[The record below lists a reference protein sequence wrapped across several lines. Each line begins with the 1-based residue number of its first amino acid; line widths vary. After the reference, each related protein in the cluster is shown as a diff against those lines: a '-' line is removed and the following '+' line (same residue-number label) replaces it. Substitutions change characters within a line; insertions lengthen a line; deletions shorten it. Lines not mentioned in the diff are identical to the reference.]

1 MAINDY
7 LTGIDRFTSGEKQDV
22 QTASQNL
29 ADLQTGAGSLPN
41 KLKEALN
48 KKLNYNKDIIN
59 QQSDVMQQYFAAPSA
74 ARAKYQDVWNPFE
87 REKLVAQERT
97 MALKPYDTLTGVLD
111 QRMGD
116 VADITT
122 AGVQGWQGM
131 VDAASTQLNA
141 ATTRLGTALQA
152 YQIAGGQQSAAD
164 ELALAVAQFNEAN
177 RQFEVAQSLE
187 NKKFAENTR
196 QFDVDQANR
205 LKIANISSGGS
216 GGSGGGSSAP
226 ANEIDA
232 YAAALNG
239 KTIVV
244 DDIPSGI
251 RGKVLARAPIL
262 LKEAEDENK
271 RVDELNKQKGG
282 YTFSYSSPATD
293 WAKNTGNYLK
303 DYLVNPLFNDPNGGG
318 FSWITN
324 WFRPYKNNMY
334 GNNIQFTNRE
344 NTNQHWQ
351 VLLTLRQ

>member
-1 MAINDY
+1 MPINDY

-48 KKLNYNKDIIN
+48 EKLNYNKDIIN

-87 REKLVAQERT
+87 REKLVAQDRT

-164 ELALAVAQFNEAN
+164 ELALSVAQFNEAN
-177 RQFEVAQSLE
+177 RQFNATMEMNKDQFGQQMDLE
-187 NKKFAENTR
+187 K
-196 QFDVDQANR
+196 
-205 LKIANISSGGS
+205 LKLAKS
-216 GGSGGGSSAP
+216 GSGGGGLTSGEKASKAT
-226 ANEIDA
+226 NEAWDE
-232 YAAALNG
+232 ALSMGMNEDG
-239 KTIVV
+239 TINEWKVWNH
-244 DDIPSGI
+244 INQKQGI
-251 RGKVLARAPIL
+251 
-262 LKEAEDENK
+262 
-271 RVDELNKQKGG
+271 
-282 YTFSYSSPATD
+282 
-293 WAKNTGNYLK
+293 WAKQGVDVQALWNSHSALKRQYPGTPAVSTSKPIYGTGNDTLTREQKKNYEK
-303 DYLVNPLFNDPNGGG
+303 YGSFEPLAWNDAKQTWTPGG
-318 FSWITN
+318 
-324 WFRPYKNNMY
+324 K
-334 GNNIQFTNRE
+334 
-344 NTNQHWQ
+344 
-351 VLLTLRQ
+351 

>member
-97 MALKPYDTLTGVLD
+97 MALKPYDTLTGVLN

-164 ELALAVAQFNEAN
+164 ELALSVAQFNEAN
-177 RQFEVAQSLE
+177 RQFQVAQELE
-187 NKKFAENTR
+187 QEKFGESIR

-205 LKIANISSGGS
+205 LKIAGSSGGGGLSASQQQELTAAERAAIAAIEKGIIS
-216 GGSGGGSSAP
+216 GDPNMKTGNDIRWSLMSAGFNPDDPKYKYLWTWLDQKPATSGTGWA
-226 ANEIDA
+226 DK
-232 YAAALNG
+232 L
-239 KTIVV
+239 
-244 DDIPSGI
+244 
-251 RGKVLARAPIL
+251 
-262 LKEAEDENK
+262 
-271 RVDELNKQKGG
+271 LNKQTGYPAAIKSYVQNKEPNSWVKGLG
-282 YTFSYSSPATD
+282 DYI
-293 WAKNTGNYLK
+293 TG
-303 DYLVNPLFNDPNGGG
+303 LF
-318 FSWITN
+318 
-324 WFRPYKNNMY
+324 KK
-334 GNNIQFTNRE
+334 
-344 NTNQHWQ
+344 
-351 VLLTLRQ
+351 

>member
-1 MAINDY
+1 MSITDY

-97 MALKPYDTLTGVLD
+97 MALKPYDTLTGVLN

-164 ELALAVAQFNEAN
+164 ELALSVAQFNEAN
-177 RQFEVAQSLE
+177 RQFEATMAMNKDQFGQQMDLE
-187 NKKFAENTR
+187 K
-196 QFDVDQANR
+196 
-205 LKIANISSGGS
+205 LKLAKS
-216 GGSGGGSSAP
+216 GSGGGGGLSASQQQELTAAERAAIAAIEKGIISGDPNMKTGNDIRWSLMSAGLNPDDPKYKYLWTWLDQKP
-226 ANEIDA
+226 A
-232 YAAALNG
+232 
-239 KTIVV
+239 T
-244 DDIPSGI
+244 SGT
-251 RGKVLARAPIL
+251 GWADKL
-262 LKEAEDENK
+262 
-271 RVDELNKQKGG
+271 LNKQTGYPAAIKSYVQNKEPNSLVKGLG
-282 YTFSYSSPATD
+282 DYI
-293 WAKNTGNYLK
+293 TG
-303 DYLVNPLFNDPNGGG
+303 LF
-318 FSWITN
+318 
-324 WFRPYKNNMY
+324 KK
-334 GNNIQFTNRE
+334 
-344 NTNQHWQ
+344 
-351 VLLTLRQ
+351 

>member
-48 KKLNYNKDIIN
+48 EKLNYNKDIIN

-97 MALKPYDTLTGVLD
+97 MALKPYDTLSGVLE

-131 VDAASTQLNA
+131 VDAASTMLNA

-187 NKKFAENTR
+187 NKKFSEGVR

-205 LKIANISSGGS
+205 LKIAGISAGG
-216 GGSGGGSSAP
+216 GGGSTAP
-226 ANEIDA
+226 ASEIDA

-262 LKEAEDENK
+262 QKEALAEANK
-271 RVDELNKQKGG
+271 VAELNKKGG
-282 YTFSYSSPATD
+282 GFVSSYNSPATD
-293 WAKNTGNYLK
+293 WAKSTGSYLK
-303 DYLVNPLFNDPNGGG
+303 DYLINPLFNDPNGGG
-318 FSWITN
+318 LSWVTN
-324 WFRPYKNNMY
+324 WFRPYKK
-334 GNNIQFTNRE
+334 
-344 NTNQHWQ
+344 
-351 VLLTLRQ
+351 

>member
-1 MAINDY
+1 MPINDY

-48 KKLNYNKDIIN
+48 EKLNYNKDIIN

-164 ELALAVAQFNEAN
+164 ELALSVAQFNEAN
-177 RQFEVAQSLE
+177 RQFNATMEMNKDQFGQQMTLE
-187 NKKFAENTR
+187 QQKLA
-196 QFDVDQANR
+196 
-205 LKIANISSGGS
+205 LSGR
-216 GGSGGGSSAP
+216 GSGGGGLSASQQQELTATERAAIAAIEKGIKSGDP
-226 ANEIDA
+226 NMKTGNDIRWSLMSAGLNPDDPKYSYLWSWSADKPTTSGSGWAGDIKNNAANWI
-232 YAAALNG
+232 
-239 KTIVV
+239 
-244 DDIPSGI
+244 
-251 RGKVLARAPIL
+251 
-262 LKEAEDENK
+262 
-271 RVDELNKQKGG
+271 
-282 YTFSYSSPATD
+282 
-293 WAKNTGNYLK
+293 AKNIGENPAVQGPVQSVDKQLKNWTTSLGNYLGN
-303 DYLVNPLFNDPNGGG
+303 LPQT
-318 FSWITN
+318 ITKK
-324 WFRPYKNNMY
+324 WY
-334 GNNIQFTNRE
+334 G
-344 NTNQHWQ
+344 
-351 VLLTLRQ
+351 LD

>member
-1 MAINDY
+1 MPINDY

-48 KKLNYNKDIIN
+48 EKLNYNKDIIN

-131 VDAASTQLNA
+131 VDAASTLLNA

-164 ELALAVAQFNEAN
+164 ELALSVAQFNEAN
-177 RQFEVAQSLE
+177 RQFQVAQELE
-187 NKKFAENTR
+187 QEKFGESIR

-205 LKIANISSGGS
+205 LKVANIGAGD
-216 GGSGGGSSAP
+216 GGGGGLGDLSS
-226 ANEIDA
+226 IFD
-232 YAAALNG
+232 
-239 KTIVV
+239 
-244 DDIPSGI
+244 
-251 RGKVLARAPIL
+251 L
-262 LKEAEDENK
+262 L
-271 RVDELNKQKGG
+271 
-282 YTFSYSSPATD
+282 
-293 WAKNTGNYLK
+293 TGNGGNQSEPTELK
-303 DYLVNPLFNDPNGGG
+303 PSYIPKNKNITYHSPGGQWVYDWET
-318 FSWITN
+318 SDWY
-324 WFRPYKNNMY
+324 P
-334 GNNIQFTNRE
+334 
-344 NTNQHWQ
+344 
-351 VLLTLRQ
+351 VAD

>member
-48 KKLNYNKDIIN
+48 KKLSYNKDIIN
-59 QQSDVMQQYFAAPSA
+59 QQSETMQNYFAAPSA

-87 REKLVAQERT
+87 REKLVAQDRT

-116 VADITT
+116 VADITE

-164 ELALAVAQFNEAN
+164 ELALSVAQFNEAN
-177 RQFEVAQSLE
+177 RQFQVAQDLE
-187 NKKFAENTR
+187 NKKFGESTR

-205 LKIANISSGGS
+205 LKIAGMSAGGGSGNVKTTPEDIQAMAQFLADSGVQQSDLTSAIASMTSSNNIGAVAAAYNKIKADEKAKVDEMNNKPKTSSSGGWLS
-216 GGSGGGSSAP
+216 NLFGSKQP
-226 ANEIDA
+226 TVI
-232 YAAALNG
+232 NG
-239 KTIVV
+239 FTVPTEQIPNGVDSFGNPVYKTVPKTDMSLDQYFYPQNV
-244 DDIPSGI
+244 GI
-251 RGKVLARAPIL
+251 R
-262 LKEAEDENK
+262 
-271 RVDELNKQKGG
+271 
-282 YTFSYSSPATD
+282 
-293 WAKNTGNYLK
+293 
-303 DYLVNPLFNDPNGGG
+303 
-318 FSWITN
+318 
-324 WFRPYKNNMY
+324 
-334 GNNIQFTNRE
+334 
-344 NTNQHWQ
+344 
-351 VLLTLRQ
+351 